1 MTLEYLRNELY
12 GRTFPEQVQINPDQ
26 VVVDVELFLH
36 VQFIE
41 CENWKK
47 DITKC
52 PAYVRLVRFYE
63 AVSKVEEKDNLSD

>member
-1 MTLEYLRNELY
+1 MTVEDLKNELY
-12 GRTFPEQVQINPDQ
+12 GRTYPNEVRIHQDQ
-26 VVVDVELFLH
+26 VVVDVERFLK

-41 CENWKK
+41 CDNWTR

-63 AVSKVEEKDNLSD
+63 AVSKEESQED